1 MKRYENNIH
10 QEAVKLVDL
19 FYITSDRQLLPTHID
34 SAIHLLNT
42 TGVSIVKHCTDT
54 KLNDQEIRLKL
65 INQWTY
71 YKALNE
77 PFSRSVFEYPLYQDN
92 DYKDALSYWIRR
104 YDKEKSYELS
114 LVALAMIHINP
125 SEAAVERSF
134 SKQKFIHTTLRNKLH
149 KDTIDALMFVKVIQL
164 H

>member
-19 FYITSDRQLLPTHID
+19 LYITSDRQLLPTHID

-92 DYKDALSYWIRR
+92 EYKDALAY
-104 YDKEKSYELS
+104 
-114 LVALAMIHINP
+114 
-125 SEAAVERSF
+125 
-134 SKQKFIHTTLRNKLH
+134 TLRNKLH
-149 KDTIDALMFVKVIQL
+149 KDTIDALMFVKVNTVALGMVNYDSNDTMINTDSEYTIVE
-164 H
+164 